1 MTDTKIAFG
10 RHGENSPLETSSAI
24 KDDALKDI
32 VGGYGWYPT
41 VDEEN
46 KVICIRPDDIN
57 DYDNPYFRIAVRE
70 VYSTEK
76 YKGFKLIFET
86 KDPANWGPQ
95 AK

>member
-1 MTDTKIAFG
+1 MNDTKIALG
-10 RHGENSPLETSSAI
+10 RHGENSTLETSSAF

-32 VGGYGWYPT
+32 VGGKGWYPT
-41 VDEEN
+41 VDEKN

-70 VYSTEK
+70 VYSAIMNQ
-76 YKGFKLIFET
+76 GFKLIFEA